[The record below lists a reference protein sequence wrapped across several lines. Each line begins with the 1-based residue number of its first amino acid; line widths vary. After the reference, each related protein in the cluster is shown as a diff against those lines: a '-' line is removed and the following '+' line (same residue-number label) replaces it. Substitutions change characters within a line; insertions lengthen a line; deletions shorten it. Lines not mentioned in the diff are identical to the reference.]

1 MITESSYYKLL
12 DKSLHKT
19 CLWELHT
26 TKTETKMT
34 TEMSFQST
42 QSNSCCLQTTT
53 YKFKRMSSLLSW
65 NTWLINIPLAIARRP
80 IRIAEVPLITDFGA
94 VQLVFIKRSIINCWR
109 CRRSCRFKTYVIP
122 LVLSNFWKCLH
133 FCL

>member
-12 DKSLHKT
+12 DKPIHKT

-26 TKTETKMT
+26 TKTEIEMT

-42 QSNSCCLQTTT
+42 QPNSCCLQTTT

-65 NTWLINIPLAIARRP
+65 NTWLINILVAIARRP
-80 IRIAEVPLITDFGA
+80 IGIVEVPLITNFGA
-94 VQLVFIKRSIINCWR
+94 VQLVFIKILISNCWR
-109 CRRSCRFKTYVIP
+109 SRQSCRFKTYVIP